1 MLDQTINFLVF
12 YLGIHLN
19 TESGMFHKVLRLC
32 ITRHKE
38 DYIDY
43 IYMYS
48 FEIELILCTVCIKM
62 IVVRKVI
69 AYISVKR

>member
-1 MLDQTINFLVF
+1 
-12 YLGIHLN
+12 
-19 TESGMFHKVLRLC
+19 MFHKVLRLC